1 MASLGIYLAYE
12 NAKEAMEYYV
22 DVFDAEV
29 VHRLAITKEMN
40 EVFMLD
46 EDALANSTY
55 SGRFIIDGVTIAC
68 SDRVDNNGDFNDS
81 FNVMIEYNQDDEV
94 GFQRMRSL
102 LLSVDRGVVVYDSQ
116 AEEYSD
122 HLMFR
127 FKDVYGVIWS
137 FIVV

>member
-1 MASLGIYLAYE
+1 
-12 NAKEAMEYYV
+12 
-22 DVFDAEV
+22 
-29 VHRLAITKEMN
+29 
-40 EVFMLD
+40 
-46 EDALANSTY
+46 
-55 SGRFIIDGVTIAC
+55 
-68 SDRVDNNGDFNDS
+68 
-81 FNVMIEYNQDDEV
+81 MIEYNQDDEA
-94 GFQRMRSL
+94 GFQMMRSL